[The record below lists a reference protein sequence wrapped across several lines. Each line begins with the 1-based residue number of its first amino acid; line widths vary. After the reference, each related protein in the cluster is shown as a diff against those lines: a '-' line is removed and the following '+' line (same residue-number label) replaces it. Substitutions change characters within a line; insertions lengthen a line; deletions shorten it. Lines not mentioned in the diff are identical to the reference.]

1 MTTETENRPGAQD
14 ESRAAHALE
23 SVKST
28 ANEAYETA
36 REKTSAAY
44 QSARQRAQE
53 AYDSTRDGIDGNP
66 GAALIGGIAVGALL
80 AALLPRTRQED
91 RALGAIGQRIRDT
104 ARDAAKAA
112 RTEGTRKLDEL
123 GLNKEAARQKFTELA
138 DGAREAAKS
147 SAQAAR
153 GTVRSTANN

>member
-1 MTTETENRPGAQD
+1 MTTETENRPAAQD
-14 ESRAAHALE
+14 ESRAADALE
-23 SVKST
+23 SVKTS
-28 ANEAYETA
+28 ASEAYETA

-44 QSARQRAQE
+44 QSARQRAHE
-53 AYDSTRDGIDGNP
+53 AYDSTKDGIDSNP
-66 GAALIGGIAVGALL
+66 GAALIGGIAVGALI

-91 RALGAIGQRIRDT
+91 KALGAIGQRIRDT

-112 RTEGTRKLDEL
+112 QAEGTRKLDEL
-123 GLNKEAARQKFTELA
+123 GLNKETARQKFTELA

-153 GTVRSTANN
+153 GTVGGAAKH